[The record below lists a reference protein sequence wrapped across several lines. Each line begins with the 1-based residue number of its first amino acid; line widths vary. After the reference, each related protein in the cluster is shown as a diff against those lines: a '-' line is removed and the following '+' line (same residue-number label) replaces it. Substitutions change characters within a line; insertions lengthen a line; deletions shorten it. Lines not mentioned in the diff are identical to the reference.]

1 MNSRS
6 IKGINIKYEI
16 MKMLETLTGSREAQ
30 RKKYIKLCNFL
41 NWMVKDIIE
50 RKKKNERLGEKFQCI

>member
-1 MNSRS
+1 
-6 IKGINIKYEI
+6 
-16 MKMLETLTGSREAQ
+16 MLETLTGSREAQ